1 MRLLWFAFAAA
12 VAVVAQD
19 VDVPADCVDVC
30 AASQKLIDACNPVTV
45 QCSCT
50 EPYERGLYDC
60 GVCVGKGNETD
71 YALQQVQLDAFID
84 ACASR
89 GVNLPKLRYPG
100 EEDNTTSSTSGSS
113 TPTGPQD
120 AGPTDSETPPNAAP
134 ATLGLGLAWLIAVPV
149 ALLAS

>member
-1 MRLLWFAFAAA
+1 MRLPWLALTVSVA
-12 VAVVAQD
+12 VVVVAQD
-19 VDVPADCVDVC
+19 VDVPDDCVDVC
-30 AASQKLIDACNPVTV
+30 AASQKLIDACSPVTV

-89 GVNLPKLRYPG
+89 GVNLPDLRYPG
-100 EEDNTTSSTSGSS
+100 QEDNSTSASSSSTS
-113 TPTGPQD
+113 TPTGPED
-120 AGPTDSETPPNAAP
+120 AGPTETPPNAAR
-134 ATLGLGLAWLIAVPV
+134 ALGLGLAWLIAVPV
-149 ALLAS
+149 ALLSL